1 MGLLYTILD
10 PRSDNK
16 RILDTIRDT
25 LKVIAICLRIIWTGS
40 RYVVDL
46 SDECQITQHQALFSR
61 LGFENADGRLS
72 GQEHRGRFPHTLF
85 LQPQATVSEENPND
99 QKETMLFMP
108 YLHFETNQGR
118 IGLSNALSRMARSL
132 TEKNMGDNPLSLSP
146 QNDAASTV
154 EDFAENDPSDDDSD
168 DDLIKGPTEKKFE
181 QYKEKF
187 KQFRRLI
194 KHYQKT
200 TLDSVSQT
208 SAAEDEKL
216 VQAYLASQNHRLHIR
231 RTLDQFYYLGM
242 EDTEDRDTNQVV
254 QRYALKGLDKIDENQ
269 TDLLLQSK
277 LIMVDQLWLWIL
289 GKGTVITSF
298 PQGWGQAAGSEDEHV
313 GMLEQIKQYLREPG
327 RDPIRSA
334 EALASVIIKECTQ
347 VFGRFQVSEKLQFL
361 DFFDS
366 SISDVADRHS
376 RIFAKLGVG
385 WDDEDDFVETK
396 AISLSNKSKK
406 DKRKEKY
413 KAKKRKM
420 MKKAQLYINEEVELL
435 VEIQDI
441 RDELRIIEMVLED
454 QYTVL
459 ADVENETQQPKSLTH
474 ISRAKFPPVDGK
486 PVDSHVKFNRR
497 SIEHMVL
504 GARDVYNAIYHLIDL
519 KQKQANIT
527 EARYARRE
535 ANSAAKEG
543 RTILALTIVNMIFLP
558 LSFMTSF
565 FSLDIVEFPKD
576 PVTQEKDL
584 PLRWVAKYIFGIS
597 IAIALPSIALA
608 MAIGPMAGFAKK
620 LGRAVRYWAANIL
633 GVIGGLIVLVLLTA
647 IAIALIPVA
656 VGLLSSSSRLF
667 IRSRLFLFLI
677 REASDL
683 EDATRDEG
691 PEIRINDEFGDGING
706 ESENVVNEKAPVV
719 MERSIETQN
728 THGKVDEIE
737 EVHQWTMP

>member
-1 MGLLYTILD
+1 MD
-10 PRSDNK
+10 W
-16 RILDTIRDT
+16 
-25 LKVIAICLRIIWTGS
+25 V
-40 RYVVDL
+40 
-46 SDECQITQHQALFSR
+46 EALFSR

-208 SAAEDEKL
+208 
-216 VQAYLASQNHRLHIR
+216 YG
-231 RTLDQFYYLGM
+231 Y
-242 EDTEDRDTNQVV
+242 
-254 QRYALKGLDKIDENQ
+254 
-269 TDLLLQSK
+269 
-277 LIMVDQLWLWIL
+277 
-289 GKGTVITSF
+289 
-298 PQGWGQAAGSEDEHV
+298 GS
-313 GMLEQIKQYLREPG
+313 
-327 RDPIRSA
+327 
-334 EALASVIIKECTQ
+334 
-347 VFGRFQVSEKLQFL
+347 SEK
-361 DFFDS
+361 
-366 SISDVADRHS
+366 ADRHS

-543 RTILALTIVNMIFLP
+543 RLP

-584 PLRWVAKYIFGIS
+584 PLRWVAKYIS
-597 IAIALPSIALA
+597 IALPSIALA

-656 VGLLSSSSRLF
+656 VGLLSSSSRRPL
-667 IRSRLFLFLI
+667 IWRMRREMKDLRS
-677 REASDL
+677 E
-683 EDATRDEG
+683 
-691 PEIRINDEFGDGING
+691 
-706 ESENVVNEKAPVV
+706 
-719 MERSIETQN
+719 
-728 THGKVDEIE
+728 
-737 EVHQWTMP
+737 